1 MRMGAAPT
9 CPMCGARRNAVQPLS
24 ARLTPA
30 GTNSHDEIKSP
41 PDSRLVKR
49 VWESQ
54 GENSHDQGR
63 RYLDKFV
70 SGRRSLR
77 TETQDTT
84 GNTVSVSIGAH
95 VLKKYDVKALI
106 GRGSFSR
113 VLRVQNRTT
122 QELYALKMIEKHP
135 TEGNRYEVE
144 LSVLRRVRHPN
155 IITLYEVFQS
165 NNKIYMVLEL
175 ATGGDLFDKI
185 HTRGCFKEKQGRN
198 VVRMILNGVAYL
210 HSMRITHRD
219 LKLENLLFKYPG
231 DSSQIMISDFGL
243 AHMKS
248 GDGEEE
254 GMFTTCG
261 TAEYLAPEILEG
273 EDYSALV
280 DMWAM
285 GVIVY
290 VVLSATMPFNDDNRA
305 RLYQKIKMGQYS
317 FTSQVSKRL
326 KFNLQ

>member
-1 MRMGAAPT
+1 
-9 CPMCGARRNAVQPLS
+9 MCGVRRNAVQPLS
-24 ARLTPA
+24 PRVPPA
-30 GTNSHDEIKSP
+30 GTNSHVEIKSP
-41 PDSRLVKR
+41 PGTKHVKR

-54 GENSHDQGR
+54 GETSQGQGR
-63 RYLDKFV
+63 GNLDTTV
-70 SGRRSLR
+70 SWRRSLR
-77 TETQDTT
+77 AQTRDTT
-84 GNTVSVSIGAH
+84 GNTVSLSIGAH
-95 VLKKYDVKALI
+95 ILKKYDVKALI
-106 GRGSFSR
+106 GRGSFSQ
-113 VLRVQNRTT
+113 VLRVENRTT

-155 IITLYEVFQS
+155 VITLFEVFQS
-165 NNKIYMVLEL
+165 NNKMYMILEL

-185 HTRGCFKEKQGRN
+185 HTRGHFKEKHGRN
-198 VVRMILNGVAYL
+198 VVRMILNGLAYL

-231 DSSQIMISDFGL
+231 DSSQIIISDFGL

-248 GDGEEE
+248 SDGEEE
-254 GMFTTCG
+254 GMSTTCG
-261 TAEYLAPEILEG
+261 TAEYLAPEMLEG
-273 EDYSALV
+273 EVYTALV

-317 FTSQVSKRL
+317 FTAQVGKKL
-326 KFNLQ
+326 KFSLSRVLVRL